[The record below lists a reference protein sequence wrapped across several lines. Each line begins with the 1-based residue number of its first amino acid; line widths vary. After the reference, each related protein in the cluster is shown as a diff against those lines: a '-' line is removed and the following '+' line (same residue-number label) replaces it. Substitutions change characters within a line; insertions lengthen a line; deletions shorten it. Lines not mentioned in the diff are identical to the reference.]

1 MSSNNNPDI
10 VGKLYLDYVKSVRRA
25 PKKINGDR
33 GTENL
38 YIAAFQTY
46 FRRDNIYE
54 SAAENSFLYGK
65 SVSNQRIEAYQSQLR
80 KCSTNWWMNFFK
92 DRIETSVND
101 IHSYRIYEICIYDF
115 AKRIR
120 CYLSYLEQC

>member
-1 MSSNNNPDI
+1 M
-10 VGKLYLDYVKSVRRA
+10 GKLYLDYVKSVRCA

-54 SAAENSFLYGK
+54 LAAENSFLYGK

-120 CYLSYLEQC
+120 CYL

>member
-38 YIAAFQTY
+38 YTAAFQRY

-65 SVSNQRIEAYQSQLR
+65 SLSNQRIEAYRSQLR
-80 KCSTNWWMNFFK
+80 KCCINWWINFSK
-92 DRIETSVND
+92 DRIETGVYD
-101 IHSYRIYEICIYDF
+101 INSYRIYEICIYDF
-115 AKRIR
+115 AKRIK
-120 CYLSYLEQC
+120 CYL